1 MERIYCIPGIGADET
16 VFKKLQVPGKEL
28 VHIHWPEFDK
38 HDELG
43 CYAQKII
50 PQIKEENPVIL
61 GLSFGGML
69 AIEIAKIHPVRK
81 IILVSSAKTKYELP
95 QYGKFFR
102 TLILSQVI
110 PSFLY
115 TIPNTVTYKLFGA
128 HKEEEIDML
137 KGVFENTDG
146 KLMKWAMK
154 AITLWRNETYPEPLV
169 HIHGTADKILP
180 IENIHANYIIEGGSH
195 IMIYNRAQ
203 EISNII
209 AKELTS

>member
-1 MERIYCIPGIGADET
+1 MQKIYCISGIGADERI
-16 VFKKLQVPGKEL
+16 FKNLHIPGTEL
-28 VHIHWPEFDK
+28 VHIRWPEFDK

-50 PQIKEENPVIL
+50 PQIKEENPVLL

-69 AIEIAKIHPVRK
+69 AVEIAKIHPVKK
-81 IILVSSAKTKYELP
+81 IFLVSSAKTKEELP
-95 QYGKFFR
+95 QYGTFFR
-102 TLILSQVI
+102 TLILSRII

-115 TIPNTVTYKLFGA
+115 TVPNTVTYNLFGA
-128 HKEEEIDML
+128 KLPDEIQLL
-137 KGVFENTDG
+137 KGVFEDTDG
-146 KLMKWAMK
+146 KLMKWAMR

-180 IENIHANYIIEGGSH
+180 MENIHANYLIEGGTH

-203 EISNII
+203 EISDII
-209 AKELTS
+209 AKELPS